1 MEGSYRMKGR
11 EPNLLLALIPLI
23 ILIGA
28 AAMSIFYWDA
38 GMFIPLI
45 SGIAAACIVG
55 KIIGYQWDD
64 LQNALSNGVSK
75 ALPAVFI
82 LFIIGTIIGTW
93 ILSGVIPTLIYYGLA
108 IVNPAFFVPLVCLVT
123 GVVSLILGSS
133 FTSIATV
140 GLAFIAIGQGMDFPL
155 PLVAG
160 AVISGAFFGDKL
172 SPLSDTTNVAPAM
185 VGENLFAHV
194 RHMLWDTIP
203 AFVLSILLYWMIGLN
218 YVSTAAS
225 LEKIG
230 EIMQG
235 LEAQFVIHPLLFV
248 VPIFTL
254 FLMLKQYPA
263 IPSLMLIAVLGG
275 VTAMLVQGSNL
286 TEVVQAMTSG
296 YVSESGIEEIDSLLS
311 NGGINSMLNTI
322 GLIIIATALG
332 GVLEA
337 TGVFKTIVSTIV
349 ARIRSVGSLILSTIL
364 STFIIAF
371 ASGAQFLAVI
381 LPARGFLETYKK
393 FGLSPLNLS
402 RSVEAAGTVGINLVP
417 WGVPAVFAASVLGVP
432 AIEFIPFIFFAF
444 LVPLINIIFGYTGF
458 SIKRIPA
465 TSSLQNTKEKI
476 L

>member
-1 MEGSYRMKGR
+1 MKRKDPGII
-11 EPNLLLALIPLI
+11 LALVPLF

-28 AAMSIFYWDA
+28 AAMSIFFWEA

-45 SGIAAACIVG
+45 SGIAAAS
-55 KIIGYQWDD
+55 IIGRILGHSWGD
-64 LQNALSNGVSK
+64 LQESLSNGVSK

-108 IVNPAFFVPLVCLVT
+108 IINPNFFVPLVCLIT
-123 GVVSLILGSS
+123 GVVALVLGSS

-140 GLAFIAIGQGMDFPL
+140 GLAFIAIGQGMNFPL
-155 PLVAG
+155 ALVAG

-185 VGENLFAHV
+185 VEESLFAHV

-203 AFVLSILLYWMIGLN
+203 AFVLSLLLYWIVGLK
-218 YVSTAAS
+218 YASSTASIEEVDA
-225 LEKIG
+225 
-230 EIMQG
+230 IMQG
-235 LEAQFVIHPLLFV
+235 LDAMFVIHPLLFA

-263 IPSLMLIAVLGG
+263 IPSLVLIAVLGG
-275 VTAMLVQGSNL
+275 VTAMLIQSSNL
-286 TEVVQAMTSG
+286 TEIIQAMTSG
-296 YVSESGIEEIDSLLS
+296 FVSDSGVAAIDSLLS
-311 NGGINSMLNTI
+311 RGGINSMLDTI

-332 GVLEA
+332 GVLES
-337 TGVFKTIVSTIV
+337 TGVFKAIVTSIV
-349 ARIRSVGSLILSTIL
+349 TRIRSTGSLILSTIL
-364 STFIIAF
+364 STFIVAF
-371 ASGAQFLAVI
+371 ASGAQFLAII
-381 LPARGFLETYKK
+381 LPARGFLETYKR

-417 WGVPAVFAASVLGVP
+417 WGVPAVFAAGVLGVP
-432 AIEFIPFIFFAF
+432 AVEFIPFIFFAY
-444 LVPLINIIFGYTGF
+444 LVPLINIIYGYTGF
-458 SIKRIPA
+458 SIKRIPVPTA
-465 TSSLQNTKEKI
+465 KKDLYPKEEI